1 MGVPPPPSATGA
13 GDDEPPPPQALTANA
28 RTATTAVV
36 ERNFDMGQSPQ
47 THSKPLAR
55 LTYAPRRRLTC
66 YGAMSQNCVEIWG
79 LRSLLPGNEKRRPEG
94 RRYGLYNGESYRL
107 SSFPACLAIM

>member
-13 GDDEPPPPQALTANA
+13 GDDEPPPPQALAPNA

-47 THSKPLAR
+47 THSKPHAG

-79 LRSLLPGNEKRRPEG
+79 LRSLARAKQKAARPGGFIN
-94 RRYGLYNGESYRL
+94 
-107 SSFPACLAIM
+107 